1 MAPRVGERRYQ
12 LFAHWGGFK
21 GPPAFFSLWDRRTHE
36 CIGEVSVD
44 LVMSLLERLIMD
56 GTIQAQF
63 QGELSGEFPVRGPP
77 PPHTPPPLPESGG
90 LSRAARR
97 PPAAAP
103 GTGPPHVAAVPA
115 NVGRESI

>member
-63 QGELSGEFPVRGPP
+63 QGELSGEFPVRPP
-77 PPHTPPPLPESGG
+77 EPRKPPTPIPSRNPADSAEQ
-90 LSRAARR
+90 RAALRR
-97 PPAAAP
+97 QRRRRARSP
-103 GTGPPHVAAVPA
+103 
-115 NVGRESI
+115 